1 MSGQEESLHVGAL
14 CDSRRREDLLD
25 ELVKAAAA
33 LLMVAAR
40 VASIL
45 YAGESDWAYLDKLV
59 VKVAPDK
66 ALPGK
71 LKGIGGECLMKQP
84 SVPHSLTHSLT
95 SLTHRLQLLVEVAEL
110 AVSVEDLVGLAVGRH
125 NLNLV
130 HLIQK

>member
-14 CDSRRREDLLD
+14 CDRRRREDLLD

-59 VKVAPDK
+59 VKVTPDK

-71 LKGIGGECLMKQP
+71 LKGLGGKCLIKQP
-84 SVPHSLTHSLT
+84 SVPHSLTSLT
-95 SLTHRLQLLVEVAEL
+95 SLTHSLT
-110 AVSVEDLVGLAVGRH
+110 H
-125 NLNLV
+125 
-130 HLIQK
+130 